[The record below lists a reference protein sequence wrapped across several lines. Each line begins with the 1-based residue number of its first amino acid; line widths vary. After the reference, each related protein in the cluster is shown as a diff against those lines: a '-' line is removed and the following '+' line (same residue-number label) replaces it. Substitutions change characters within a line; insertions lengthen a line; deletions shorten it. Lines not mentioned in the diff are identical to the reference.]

1 MAFGH
6 GVYHNNRKQTRASR
20 LAFNLLILW
29 LPPSQCL
36 EYRHTTTPDLRADF
50 CYYNMASLSNARLP
64 RLVSFFVHLTQNQSL
79 GKWSLSLGIASIRV
93 TYEHVCGISSRL
105 LIDVGGLAHC
115 EWAYL

>member
-1 MAFGH
+1 MPDFLG
-6 GVYHNNRKQTRASR
+6 
-20 LAFNLLILW
+20 W
-29 LPPSQCL
+29 L
-36 EYRHTTTPDLRADF
+36 
-50 CYYNMASLSNARLP
+50 
-64 RLVSFFVHLTQNQSL
+64 VFFVHLTQNQSL